1 MRFVCITTDGYNICT
16 SLRWDIWKKKFKEIR
31 YDKNTLDEFKAK
43 VGKPIQNEWVA
54 ANKDQFDAQ
63 AVLDVILNYK

>member
-1 MRFVCITTDGYNICT
+1 MIKTFLFGKRN
-16 SLRWDIWKKKFKEIR
+16 SKRS
-31 YDKNTLDEFKAK
+31 EFKAK
-43 VGKPIQNEWVA
+43 VGKPIWDEWVA